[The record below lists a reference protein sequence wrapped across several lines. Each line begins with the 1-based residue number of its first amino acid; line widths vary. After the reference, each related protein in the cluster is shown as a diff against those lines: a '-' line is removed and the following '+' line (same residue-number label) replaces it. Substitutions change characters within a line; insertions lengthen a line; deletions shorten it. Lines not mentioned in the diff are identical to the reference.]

1 MLSCPRGAASPAAH
15 TQRRLFA
22 ASAGYCQNP
31 GCQCALFVDLPGKA
45 IHIAEMAH
53 VFAAQDHGPRAS
65 AKLTKTQRGA
75 FENLVLLCANCHTM
89 VDKAPDQFCDAT
101 MLGWKR
107 DHAVKLQALFGVT
120 KYSDRIAARA
130 AIEPLLRENHTIFDQ
145 YGPHIAAAVNPES
158 GAQDLWGRK
167 MLVRILPNNRRVL
180 ALLDANQH
188 LLRGQETATVE
199 VFRQHVDDLEARHI
213 EGYNEDGARFPAEMA
228 SILKG

>member
-158 GAQDLWGRK
+158 GAQDLWGERCSSGSFRTIGASWLCSMPISIFCGGRK
-167 MLVRILPNNRRVL
+167 RPRSKYFDNMSTISK
-180 ALLDANQH
+180 
-188 LLRGQETATVE
+188 RG
-199 VFRQHVDDLEARHI
+199 
-213 EGYNEDGARFPAEMA
+213 
-228 SILKG
+228 ILKAIMKTERAFPPRWPAY